1 MTQLNNSDLET
12 EYLKNK
18 IARMSDREV
27 VSLNQRALVT
37 LLFVYSDGSN
47 EFSDREISDYPNLS
61 QRNRIVHSTVGD
73 YFILDLL
80 KFSGYVEGESNT
92 GSKWSK
98 IFLTEKG
105 LEKAK
110 HLHASFIANSYD
122 AIIEF

>member
-1 MTQLNNSDLET
+1 MTQLNNTDLEI
-12 EYLKNK
+12 ENLKNQ
-18 IARMSDREV
+18 ISRMSDQEV
-27 VSLNQRALVT
+27 GTLNQRALIT

-47 EFSDREISDYPNLS
+47 EFSDKDISDYPNLS
-61 QRNRIVHSTVGD
+61 QQNRILHSTVGD

-80 KFSGYVEGESNT
+80 KFSGYIEGESNRR
-92 GSKWSK
+92 SRWNK

-110 HLHASFIANSYD
+110 HLYSSFVANSYD

>member
-1 MTQLNNSDLET
+1 MTQLNNTDIEI
-12 EYLKNK
+12 ENLKNQ

-27 VSLNQRALVT
+27 RTLNQRALLT
-37 LLFVYSDGSN
+37 LLFVYSDGGN
-47 EFSDREISDYPNLS
+47 EFSDKEISDYPNLS

-73 YFILDLL
+73 YFILNLL
-80 KFSGYVEGESNT
+80 KFSGYIEGESNT

-98 IFLTEKG
+98 IFLTDKG

-110 HLHASFIANSYD
+110 HLHTNFIANSYD